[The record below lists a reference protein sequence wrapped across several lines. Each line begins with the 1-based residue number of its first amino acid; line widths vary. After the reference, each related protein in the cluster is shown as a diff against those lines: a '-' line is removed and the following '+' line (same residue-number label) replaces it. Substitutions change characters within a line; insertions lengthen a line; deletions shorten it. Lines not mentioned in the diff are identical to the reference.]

1 MIDINQVHLAGRL
14 TKDAELR
21 YTKTGKPVL
30 TFSMATNKKIGD
42 EYRASYH
49 NVVVWNDAEEYGA
62 LMKGDYVFVDGELST
77 RSYEG
82 KDGNKRYIT
91 EIVAFNIGITA
102 KTTGKGGANSNFDSF
117 GDEDVPF

>member
-1 MIDINQVHLAGRL
+1 MIDMNQVHLAGRVVG
-14 TKDAELR
+14 DAELR

-30 TFSMATNKKIGD
+30 SFSMATNKKIGD
-42 EYRASYH
+42 EYRPSYH
-49 NVVVWNDAEEYGA
+49 HIVCWNDAEDYGA

-91 EIVAFNIGITA
+91 EVIAFNIGVSA
-102 KTTGKGGANSNFDSF
+102 KANKSKSNFENYGS
-117 GDEDVPF
+117 DEDVPF